1 MPNRSINF
9 TPFFMVYGAE
19 VMLPTDLQYG
29 SPRFW
34 AYQPDA
40 AEEARRDATNLLEE
54 SRDTAIIRSVG
65 YQQTLRQ
72 YHTRRVCPRTSLVG
86 DLVLRWIQT
95 KKGKHKL
102 SPQWE
107 GSYLVAEVL

>member
-9 TPFFMVYGAE
+9 TPFFMVYGVEA
-19 VMLPTDLQYG
+19 VLPTDLQYG

-34 AYQPDA
+34 AYQPNA
-40 AEEARRDATNLLEE
+40 AEEARRDTTNLLKE
-54 SRDTAIIRSVG
+54 SRDTAVIRSAG
-65 YQQTLRQ
+65 YQQTLRR
-72 YHTRRVCPRTSLVG
+72 YLARRVCPQTSLVG
-86 DLVLRWIQT
+86 DLVLWWIQT
-95 KKGKHKL
+95 KKGKHNL